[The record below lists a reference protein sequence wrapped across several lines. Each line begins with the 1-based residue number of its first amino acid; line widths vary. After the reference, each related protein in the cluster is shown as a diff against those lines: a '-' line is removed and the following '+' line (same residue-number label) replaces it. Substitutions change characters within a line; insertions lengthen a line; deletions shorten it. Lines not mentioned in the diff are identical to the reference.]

1 MPIIFSCSTCDTPW
15 PVIAL
20 KSRLEIDLA
29 EVRAVNKCVTHG
41 ARLIFLRL
49 VMRGTNGRL
58 RWHTAH
64 RQRVALQAELVDLAD
79 LQQPR
84 VGGSVRN
91 VARGASLGPYREMLE
106 NKGALLFAMA
116 LVADLVL
123 LSAGAQLPGQ
133 RAAVRVMTVG
143 TLNEA
148 LLYAMTVGAIEFGAD
163 LGVTPIT

>member
-29 EVRAVNKCVTHG
+29 EVRAVDKCVAHG

-49 VMRGTNGRL
+49 VMRGTDGRL

-64 RQRVALQAELVDLAD
+64 SQGVALQAELVDLAD

-84 VGGSVRN
+84 VGGAVRN
-91 VARGASLGPYREMLE
+91 VARGASLSLHGEMLE
-106 NKGALLFAMA
+106 NKGALLVAMA
-116 LVADLVL
+116 LVADLIL

-133 RAAVRVMTVG
+133 GTAVRVVTVS

-148 LLYAMTVGAIEFGAD
+148 LLYAMTEGSIEFGAD
-163 LGVTPIT
+163 LGVAAIT